1 VSRLSPVLGR
11 LRGWFGQD
19 VARTNAAQASVRLKH
34 QSRQRQDLDAYL
46 SQHPQPTAREVRGT
60 RRPGRGGRGY
70 PR

>member
-1 VSRLSPVLGR
+1 MSRQYPVLGR

-46 SQHPQPTAREVRGT
+46 ARQLNPPLRDRGPAG
-60 RRPGRGGRGY
+60 RRGGRR
-70 PR
+70 P

>member
-1 VSRLSPVLGR
+1 VSRHYPVLGR

-34 QSRQRQDLDAYL
+34 QSRQRQDLDAFL
-46 SQHPQPTAREVRGT
+46 SQQPSPPAREPGAG
-60 RRPGRGGRGY
+60 RRPGGQERF

>member
-1 VSRLSPVLGR
+1 MSRISPVLGR

-46 SQHPQPTAREVRGT
+46 SQQPNPPLGGERQAGPR
-60 RRPGRGGRGY
+60 RGGEQHF
-70 PR
+70 PH